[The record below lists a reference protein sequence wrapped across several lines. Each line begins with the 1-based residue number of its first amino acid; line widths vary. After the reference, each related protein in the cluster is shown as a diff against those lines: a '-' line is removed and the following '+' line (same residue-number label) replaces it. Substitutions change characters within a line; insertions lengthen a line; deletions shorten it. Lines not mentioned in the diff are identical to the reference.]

1 MKTSAKK
8 LESGKIIGRS
18 HEQSV
23 LSRLF
28 KSKKAEFLAIYGR
41 RRVGKTFLVKN
52 YFSKTTCTFFN
63 ATGIQKG
70 SIEEQL
76 EQFSKQVGV
85 TFYAGASITKRNRWW
100 DAFEDL
106 HKAIE
111 QVASNKK
118 IVLFFDEF
126 PWMVTKR
133 SNLLKVLEY
142 YWNHYWCHDPRIKLI
157 ICGSSASW
165 IIDKIVNNKGGLY
178 NRVTWTIRLYPFSLY
193 ETKSYLTDLGV
204 KLNNRQIL
212 DLYMALGGIPH
223 YLSKVTPG
231 ASAHQAIDA
240 LLFRKDGAL
249 VSEFE
254 RLFASLFQASDTYI
268 NIVQVI
274 AKHRY
279 GINQAQLIKEAKLS
293 EGGSA
298 HRKFKELEE
307 TGFISSFL
315 PYGHQE
321 KGVYYK
327 VIDEFILFYLYWVQ
341 SRLSSI
347 RQNTSSNY
355 WVSKAQSPSWKSW
368 SGYSF
373 EAVCNKHLAQ
383 IRKALD
389 IHPGADTGS
398 WRFVSKSDNDKKG
411 AQIDLLFDRPDNTI
425 TLCEIKHS
433 DKPFVIDKAYAKELQ
448 GKIEIYQQQT
458 RAQKQILIA
467 MITSNGLK
475 ESIYSQKMISSSTD
489 IEDLFSF

>member
-1 MKTSAKK
+1 MKTPAK
-8 LESGKIIGRS
+8 LETGKIIGRV
-18 HEQSV
+18 HEQGV

-41 RRVGKTFLVKN
+41 RRVGKTFLIKN
-52 YFSKTTCTFFN
+52 YFSKIPCIFFN
-63 ATGIQKG
+63 TTGIQKG

-76 EQFSKQVGV
+76 EQFSKQVGI
-85 TFYAGASITKRNRWW
+85 TFYAGAFLGKRNRWW

-106 HKAIE
+106 HKAMGQIPP
-111 QVASNKK
+111 NKK

-165 IIDKIVNNKGGLY
+165 IVDKIVNNKGGLY
-178 NRVTWTIRLYPFSLY
+178 NRVTWTIRLYPFSLC
-193 ETKSYLTDLGV
+193 ETKSYLTSLGV
-204 KLNNRQIL
+204 KLNSRQIL
-212 DLYMALGGIPH
+212 DLYMVLGGIPH

-231 ASAHQAIDA
+231 VSAHQAIDA

-254 RLFASLFQASDTYI
+254 RLFASLFQEGDAYI
-268 NIVQVI
+268 NIVQII

-298 HRKFKELEE
+298 LRKLKELEE
-307 TGFISSFL
+307 AGFISSFL

-327 VIDEFILFYLYWVQ
+327 VIDEFTLFYLYWVQ
-341 SRLSSI
+341 SRLGSI
-347 RQNTSSNY
+347 RHHTSSNY

-398 WRFVSKSDNDKKG
+398 WRFVSKSGTNKNG
-411 AQIDLLFDRPDNTI
+411 TQIDLLFDRPDNTI

-433 DKPFVIDKAYAKELQ
+433 DKPFLIDKSYAKELEE
-448 GKIEIYQQQT
+448 KIEIYQQQT
-458 RAQKQILIA
+458 RTPKQILIA
-467 MITSNGLK
+467 MVTSNDLK
-475 ESIYSQKMISSSTD
+475 ESTYSRKMISNSTSL
-489 IEDLFSF
+489 EDLFIF